1 MPKKAVEEERGKKVK
16 IYLLESLYFSLFII
30 AENCNNDTFNK
41 IFKHNMI
48 QYQTV
53 IWYNDIG
60 VLMTWKNGCTVWTR
74 KSSIE
79 NSNM

>member
-30 AENCNNDTFNK
+30 AENCNNDMFNK
-41 IFKHNMI
+41 IFKYNMI

-53 IWYNDIG
+53 I
-60 VLMTWKNGCTVWTR
+60 
-74 KSSIE
+74 
-79 NSNM
+79 